1 MLSHLKDPP
10 KLLFKT
16 AVGQGPTT
24 CPLTT
29 QLLPRHTAIACF
41 LAAAHQ
47 TMLESLQEACKEK
60 GLNGPQLL
68 EYWHELMEPTGVRDR
83 REAFFY
89 KSGRTSRFSQSFHFI
104 SAERS

>member
-1 MLSHLKDPP
+1 VKFFSTLPKTSDLSL
-10 KLLFKT
+10 T
-16 AVGQGPTT
+16 A
-24 CPLTT
+24 
-29 QLLPRHTAIACF
+29 HTAIACF

-83 REAFFY
+83 REAFFT
-89 KSGRTSRFSQSFHFI
+89 KVVERADSVSHFI
-104 SAERS
+104 LFRLSALSILADEIAGGNHQ